1 MFKRL
6 LFIGYDFSKHMKKMN
21 ISAFAASTAFFLFLS
36 LIPALMLLCA
46 CIPYTPLTEANLMSA
61 VTEISPDTM
70 DALLVS
76 IIVDV
81 YDKSIGIVSITA
93 IVTLWSAGKGVL
105 ALMRGLNAIND
116 VVENRNYFLLRLVA
130 SFYTILILLAV
141 LLSLLAMVFGN
152 VLISV
157 VEGTIPQ
164 LAYLLALLM
173 HFRTP
178 TIWLV
183 LTIVIALMYA
193 YIPERRQRVK
203 TQLPGAAVDC
213 ELAACAVIDHKAG
226 VAHRQRGAGV
236 TGLEGPDSGA
246 VGGIDRHIPGI
257 QLHKAAGQLLHLQGG
272 ADAGAGRVPAAC
284 AVERQ
289 NDGIRQIPQHGDGGA
304 EQPAGHRQN
313 RRPAARRTGQDE

>member
-105 ALMRGLNAIND
+105 ALMCDSTNA
-116 VVENRNYFLLRLVA
+116 ERPGF
-130 SFYTILILLAV
+130 
-141 LLSLLAMVFGN
+141 
-152 VLISV
+152 
-157 VEGTIPQ
+157 
-164 LAYLLALLM
+164 
-173 HFRTP
+173 TP
-178 TIWLV
+178 S
-183 LTIVIALMYA
+183 
-193 YIPERRQRVK
+193 EK
-203 TQLPGAAVDC
+203 TL
-213 ELAACAVIDHKAG
+213 ELFSA
-226 VAHRQRGAGV
+226 
-236 TGLEGPDSGA
+236 
-246 VGGIDRHIPGI
+246 
-257 QLHKAAGQLLHLQGG
+257 AAGSKLLYNP
-272 ADAGAGRVPAAC
+272 D
-284 AVERQ
+284 
-289 NDGIRQIPQHGDGGA
+289 
-304 EQPAGHRQN
+304 PAGGFALSAGN
-313 RRPAARRTGQDE
+313 GVW

>member
-1 MFKRL
+1 MLKRL
-6 LFIGYDFSKHMKKMN
+6 LFIGYDFNKHMKKMN

-46 CIPYTPLTEANLMSA
+46 CIPYTPLTEANLMSV

-81 YDKSIGIVSITA
+81 YDKSIGIVSVTA

-116 VVENRNYFLLRLVA
+116 VEENRNYLLLRLVA
-130 SFYTILILLAV
+130 SLYTILILLAV

-178 TIWLV
+178 TILLV

-203 TQLPGAAVDC
+203 TQLPGAAV
-213 ELAACAVIDHKAG
+213 AAIGWSVMTWGFSVYVDEFNGLNTYGNLTTIIILMLWLYLGMYIILVGAYVNRYFMPAFQFLIGKKAEKKTVDKKKKID
-226 VAHRQRGAGV
+226 
-236 TGLEGPDSGA
+236 
-246 VGGIDRHIPGI
+246 
-257 QLHKAAGQLLHLQGG
+257 
-272 ADAGAGRVPAAC
+272 
-284 AVERQ
+284 
-289 NDGIRQIPQHGDGGA
+289 
-304 EQPAGHRQN
+304 
-313 RRPAARRTGQDE
+313 